1 MAADR
6 RRARQEALVRALE
19 AEALDGLV
27 VTSHANIRYLTGFS
41 GSAAVVAITRADVL
55 LVTDFRYDEQARA
68 EAGGVARVEVD
79 STSVWDRFFKE
90 LATLGPLNALGY
102 EAHALSVHDAER
114 FAAAGKAWRWM
125 PTTDLVER
133 LRVAKDDGEVAA
145 IRSAAQLAG
154 EALRLTLAQ
163 VQPGMT
169 ELAIAGALEGAL
181 RRLGSE
187 GHPFA
192 TIVASGSRS
201 ALPHARSSPRAV
213 AAGEWLLLDFGA
225 QVDGYC
231 ADITRTVVVGARATE
246 RQRVL
251 YGLVR
256 EAQQRARAGV
266 RAGMGRRGAN
276 RGRRASCGGGTGAP
290 ERRPDGPVGARV
302 TLGAMNLDIIA
313 QLVKILKEAPELGAI
328 EVRRGLFGAWS
339 SVRVSKAGHSTNEAG
354 QHAVL
359 ASAHAPPLA
368 AAAGAPVAAAAPA
381 TPSHLMEIKSPMVGT
396 FYSAPEPGA
405 EPYVKAGSR
414 VATGQVVCII
424 EAMKIMNE
432 IESEVAGVVREVL
445 VENAQPVEFGQLL
458 FRVDPHA

>member
-6 RRARQEALVRALE
+6 RRARQEALVRAFE

-90 LATLGPLNALGY
+90 LASLGPLNALGY

-133 LRVAKDDGEVAA
+133 LRVAKDAGEVAA

-169 ELAIAGALEGAL
+169 ELAIAGGARGRAAAAGQRGSSLRDHRGVGTAQRAATRALE
-181 RRLGSE
+181 
-187 GHPFA
+187 
-192 TIVASGSRS
+192 
-201 ALPHARSSPRAV
+201 PRAV

-266 RAGMGRRGAN
+266 RAGMSGRDADALAREPIAARGFGEAF
-276 RGRRASCGGGTGAP
+276 GHS
-290 ERRPDGPVGARV
+290 
-302 TLGAMNLDIIA
+302 LGHGLG
-313 QLVKILKEAPELGAI
+313 LEVHEAPRL
-328 EVRRGLFGAWS
+328 
-339 SVRVSKAGHSTNEAG
+339 SKTNPE
-354 QHAVL
+354 
-359 ASAHAPPLA
+359 PLP
-368 AAAGAPVAAAAPA
+368 AGAVVTIEPA
-381 TPSHLMEIKSPMVGT
+381 CTSLAT
-396 FYSAPEPGA
+396 
-405 EPYVKAGSR
+405 AGCESR
-414 VATGQVVCII
+414 TTCILRRRDR
-424 EAMKIMNE
+424 
-432 IESEVAGVVREVL
+432 SS
-445 VENAQPVEFGQLL
+445 
-458 FRVDPHA
+458 